1 MKILFFK
8 EGSKMLT
15 KKKKIFIVAGMI
27 MLLVVTGCLNLF
39 LNRKTDNIPTTTYES
54 ASLLTSY
61 RLSKQEARETMMGNY
76 QTMLASAK
84 SSEQIAEANAM
95 ISELSGR
102 IEKETVLEGMIM
114 ASGYEDAVVTN
125 ADGNYSVMVKS
136 DNFTVD
142 DASKILTILVRETG
156 VEAKNVRISAV

>member
-1 MKILFFK
+1 
-8 EGSKMLT
+8 
-15 KKKKIFIVAGMI
+15 
-27 MLLVVTGCLNLF
+27 
-39 LNRKTDNIPTTTYES
+39 
-54 ASLLTSY
+54 
-61 RLSKQEARETMMGNY
+61 
-76 QTMLASAK
+76 
-84 SSEQIAEANAM
+84 M